1 MNQKSNINMKQMME
15 YCYGDNHTSP
25 ITDVNTGE
33 ICCSDC
39 GTVLI
44 EKTIDGT
51 SESTFAKDNYLTKAR
66 NGPPAKISVSDMSKS
81 SIISKSNI
89 DASGNRLR
97 SKNIVYFS
105 RMRFWDSR
113 TKSSRKEHNLVRA
126 FAILDAFAS
135 KLNMPENAKEHAA
148 YIYRKAV
155 EKNIIRGS
163 SINAMMASSVLASC
177 KQLGI
182 PRTVDDVANVSNI
195 SKKSLSKTYRRMI
208 KNLGLNV
215 ISLDIDYVSKVANS
229 LSVSEKAS
237 RLANKIVSDAKKENM
252 HLGKNPI
259 GISAASVYLS
269 AINYDEHV
277 TYAEI
282 SRKTNISTVTLRKLS
297 RLLRPIA
304 AKYIKSIDV

>member
-1 MNQKSNINMKQMME
+1 MMK
-15 YCYGDNHTSP
+15 YCCGDNHTSP
-25 ITDVNTGE
+25 ITDINTGE

-44 EKTIDGT
+44 EKTMDGRAD
-51 SESTFAKDNYLTKAR
+51 STFSKEDYLTKTR
-66 NGPPAKISVSDMSKS
+66 NGPPAKISISDMAKS
-81 SIISKSNI
+81 STISKSNI
-89 DASGNRLR
+89 DASGNRLL
-97 SKNIVYFS
+97 SKNIGYFS

-113 TKSSRKEHNLVRA
+113 TKSNRKERNLMRA
-126 FAILDAFAS
+126 FVLLDAFAS

-155 EKNIIRGS
+155 EKNIIRGN
-163 SINAMMASSVLASC
+163 SINSMMAASVLAAC

-182 PRTVDDVANVSNI
+182 PRSIDDVSNVSYIN
-195 SKKSLSKTYRRMI
+195 KKSLSKTYRRLI
-208 KNLGLNV
+208 KNLELKV
-215 ISLDIDYVSKVANS
+215 VSLDIDYVSKVANS
-229 LSVSEKAS
+229 LSVSEKTS
-237 RLANKIVSDAKKENM
+237 RLANKIIDDAKKENM
-252 HLGKNPI
+252 HLGRNPI

-269 AINYDEHV
+269 AINYNEHV
-277 TYAEI
+277 PYARI

>member
-1 MNQKSNINMKQMME
+1 MR

-25 ITDVNTGE
+25 ITDINTGE
-33 ICCSDC
+33 ICCNNC

-51 SESTFAKDNYLTKAR
+51 PEPTFSKDDYLRKAR

-81 SIISKSNI
+81 STISKSNI
-89 DASGNRLR
+89 DASGNRLL
-97 SKNIVYFS
+97 SKNINYFS
-105 RMRFWDSR
+105 RIRFWDSR
-113 TKSSRKEHNLVRA
+113 TKSNRKERNLMRA
-126 FAILDAFAS
+126 FTILDAFAS
-135 KLNMPENAKEHAA
+135 KLNMPENAKEHTA

-155 EKNIIRGS
+155 EKNIIRGN
-163 SINAMMASSVLASC
+163 SINSVMASSVLVTC

-182 PRTVDDVANVSNI
+182 PRSIDEVSNVSNI
-195 SKKSLSKTYRRMI
+195 SKKSLSKTYRRLV
-208 KNLGLNV
+208 KNLELKVVSLN
-215 ISLDIDYVSKVANS
+215 IDYVPKIANS
-229 LSVSEKAS
+229 LSVSEKTS
-237 RLANKIVSDAKKENM
+237 RLANKILNDAKKEKI
-252 HLGKNPI
+252 HLGRNPI

-277 TYAEI
+277 PYAKI

-304 AKYIKSIDV
+304 AKYIQSIDV